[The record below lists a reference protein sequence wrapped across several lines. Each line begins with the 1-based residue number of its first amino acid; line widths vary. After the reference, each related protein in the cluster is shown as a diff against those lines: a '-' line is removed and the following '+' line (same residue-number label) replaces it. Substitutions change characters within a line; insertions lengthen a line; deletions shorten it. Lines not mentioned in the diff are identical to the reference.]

1 MLFSPPVITAT
12 HLITPAINALFHTM
26 GLKSLRPRRHMLSLS
41 RKGVVVVAMVMVMIV
56 VAEGE
61 VDAVIIP
68 ILGTNRVPMAAP
80 KILKMTN
87 LQLMESRRKTER
99 G

>member
-26 GLKSLRPRRHMLSLS
+26 RPKLLRPRRHVLSLS
-41 RKGVVVVAMVMVMIV
+41 RKDMVVVAAVVAVII

-61 VDAVIIP
+61 VEAVIVP
-68 ILGTNRVPMAAP
+68 ILGTDRVPMAAP
-80 KILKMTN
+80 
-87 LQLMESRRKTER
+87 
-99 G
+99 